1 MHFCQNFLYE
11 EYNYQE
17 FGGKGGK
24 HREKGGAGAGTGKIA
39 SKGDASKGAASNI
52 MAAEEKRKAESK

>member
-1 MHFCQNFLYE
+1 MADNADKYE
-11 EYNYQE
+11 EYNYEE

-24 HREKGGAGAGTGKIA
+24 HRAKGAAGAGTGKIA

-52 MAAEEKRKAESK
+52 VAAEEKRKADNK